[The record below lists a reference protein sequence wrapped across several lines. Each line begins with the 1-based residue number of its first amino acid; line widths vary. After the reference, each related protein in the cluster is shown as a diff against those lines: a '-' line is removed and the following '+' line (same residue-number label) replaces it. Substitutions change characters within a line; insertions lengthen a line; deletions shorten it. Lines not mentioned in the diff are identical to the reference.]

1 MPKSKTRRK
10 GATAGKRPGAVTV
23 VDNKVPAKAGT
34 GARPAPQRGAFQ
46 TLVMPAMV
54 ALGCWGLA
62 ISFAFFT
69 TDPNRYLYAGMAA
82 VMGLMWAFSF
92 ALQLRKK
99 QLLGRGKE

>member
-10 GATAGKRPGAVTV
+10 GAPAAGKRPAAVTLA
-23 VDNKVPAKAGT
+23 DNKAQLKAAT
-34 GARPAPQRGAFQ
+34 RARPAPQKGAFQ

-54 ALGCWGLA
+54 ALGCWGMA

-82 VMGLMWAFSF
+82 VMALMWSFSF
-92 ALQLRKK
+92 ALRVRKK
-99 QLLGRGKE
+99 LH

>member
-10 GATAGKRPGAVTV
+10 GAAAAGKRPGAVTLT
-23 VDNKVPAKAGT
+23 DNKAQSRAETRAGQ
-34 GARPAPQRGAFQ
+34 APQKGAFQ

-54 ALGCWGLA
+54 ALGCWGMA

-82 VMGLMWAFSF
+82 VMALMWSFSF
-92 ALQLRKK
+92 ALRVRKTRRN
-99 QLLGRGKE
+99 QT

>member
-10 GATAGKRPGAVTV
+10 GMTAAGKRPGAVTLT
-23 VDNKVPAKAGT
+23 DNNAQSRAA
-34 GARPAPQRGAFQ
+34 ARARQAPEKGAFQ

-54 ALGCWGLA
+54 ALGCWGMA

-82 VMGLMWAFSF
+82 VMALMWSFSF
-92 ALQLRKK
+92 ALRVRKK
-99 QLLGRGKE
+99 LR